1 MKWPKQT
8 RHSKWEAGRS
18 NLHFVFNSCSR
29 MNRSA
34 EAVKVSLCS
43 SSTCLCGH
51 FVFPVTQ
58 LKEVVLKSGKV
69 LRADVCVIGAGDVR
83 DDVKCTFF
91 HYPFSLLLT
100 FEMSIFNLFFSH
112 VSPLLQEV
120 FLQQASWNR
129 AASTWTPRAS
139 SLSTRYLTKPGSLSE
154 SVFVPFLLIHSS
166 KLPPRWCRQM
176 LMGSLPEEMWWSFL
190 SRHATTRRWTSLTG
204 KWLMYTVSVSQLDP
218 QRLHI

>member
-1 MKWPKQT
+1 MSMWTFCFSCDTAERGGAEERKSP
-8 RHSKWEAGRS
+8 AGRRVCHRS
-18 NLHFVFNSCSR
+18 RWCQGWCKMYLFSLSFN
-29 MNRSA
+29 
-34 EAVKVSLCS
+34 
-43 SSTCLCGH
+43 
-51 FVFPVTQ
+51 
-58 LKEVVLKSGKV
+58 
-69 LRADVCVIGAGDVR
+69 
-83 DDVKCTFF
+83 
-91 HYPFSLLLT
+91 SLLLT